1 MLRAS
6 AIALLIA
13 MGLITNQLPLLWL
26 SYSTAQAEYAIENC
40 ESPDTSC
47 HGSCTMDRD
56 FVESTE
62 PASEGGQDPVTVIET
77 ETNLFP
83 YVVPHTN
90 LCLAPYHEV
99 LLCMDR
105 RTYMAPQYCAIPTP
119 PPPRT

>member
-6 AIALLIA
+6 AIVLLIA

-47 HGSCTMDRD
+47 QGSCTMDRD
-56 FVESTE
+56 F
-62 PASEGGQDPVTVIET
+62 SEGGQDPVTVIKT

-90 LCLAPYHEV
+90 LCLVPYQEV
-99 LLCMDR
+99 ILCTDR
-105 RTYMAPQYCAIPTP
+105 RTSMAPQFCAMPTP
-119 PPPRT
+119 PPPRA